1 MVQAGYTKVLNLCC
15 DRFELDNVYVRNDV
29 RSSFFGKDNG
39 RPRLIKEKF
48 DQYGKMISKNKG

>member
-29 RSSFFGKDNG
+29 RSSFFSKDNG

-48 DQYGKMISKNKG
+48 DQYGKMIS